1 MTANAILQA
10 ACSQF
15 AEKGFE
21 GASLAGIAQV
31 VGIKKQSIATY
42 FPKKE
47 DLFMAAFHEMARH
60 YYEFLEQLFEELTV
74 TPVETKLREIVYKNY
89 YYRVDHPVLTAF
101 YKMAV
106 QFPPPF
112 FQGLLEEQIAGMEQR
127 SAVLYRA
134 IFDEGMNTGIIRQ
147 QRADSLLSAYYCLLD
162 GIAMQMFFYKQE
174 EFEQRLE
181 DIWGIFWAGIKQS

>member
-21 GASLAGIAQV
+21 GASLAGIAQA
-31 VGIKKQSIATY
+31 VGIRKQSIATY

-47 DLFMAAFHEMARH
+47 DLFMAAFDEMALH
-60 YYEFLEQLFEELTV
+60 YYDFLEQLYTEVSES
-74 TPVETKLREIVYKNY
+74 PVETKLRQIVYKNY
-89 YYRVDHPVLTAF
+89 DYRVDHPVLTAF

-112 FQGLLEEQIAGMEQR
+112 FKDLLEGQIALMEQR
-127 SAVLYRA
+127 SAALYRA
-134 IFDEGMNTGIIRQ
+134 IFEEGMHTGVIRQ
-147 QRADSLLSAYYCLLD
+147 QQADSLLSAFYCLLD

-174 EFEQRLE
+174 ELEQRLE
-181 DIWGIFWAGIKQS
+181 DIWGIFWAGIKQT